1 MLGYILME
9 SVLTEMREWA
19 SETGVTPESILVLGD
34 TKDLGCFI
42 RLNTGIIQHWL
53 IEMPKV
59 SFSEWLDTKPSVIRI
74 IDMPWSPALEEAIW
88 VVGWRVVLLLAL
100 KFVRGDVIVV
110 SDHGS
115 LEILSMA

>member
-74 IDMPWSPALEEAIW
+74 IDMPWSPALEEAIYIL
-88 VVGWRVVLLLAL
+88 GWRVVLSLAL
-100 KFVRGDVIVV
+100 AFTEGHIIVTSSQNGLEVI
-110 SDHGS
+110 
-115 LEILSMA
+115 